1 MILQINFNLNVPVA
15 EYQKMADSVA
25 HAFLDV
31 PGLRWKIWLLNP
43 AAQEAGG
50 IYLFDSQASL
60 DAYLNGPLVAQI
72 HFDEAVRSHAGGY
85 GIDPR
90 PLRSGIDV
98 RRIANRQRNGVT
110 LHAPSI
116 TMSCSLGLIRGLRTN
131 RNLARADPD
140 SGLWVFYITAVA
152 GRGPRRPPLPECDP
166 GSL

>member
-72 HFDEAVRSHAGGY
+72 RGLHVHTKHFDEAVRSHARGY

-98 RRIANRQRNGVT
+98 RRTANRQRNG
-110 LHAPSI
+110 
-116 TMSCSLGLIRGLRTN
+116 
-131 RNLARADPD
+131 
-140 SGLWVFYITAVA
+140 
-152 GRGPRRPPLPECDP
+152 
-166 GSL
+166 